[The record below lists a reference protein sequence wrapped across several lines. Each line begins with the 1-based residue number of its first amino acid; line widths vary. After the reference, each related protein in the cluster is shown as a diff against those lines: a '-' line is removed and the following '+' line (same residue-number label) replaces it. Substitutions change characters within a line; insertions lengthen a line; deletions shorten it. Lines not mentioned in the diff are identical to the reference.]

1 MAAAHGIPLASFDG
15 NPILIG
21 FPWKGG
27 LSFGTG
33 EGAAFVAVDYSLYDI
48 FFAIAPILGSN
59 TIFPATSS
67 YAAGLVTFSFTAV
80 QTAQMIQG
88 DWAGHAFLQLKVS
101 GSPDYICQLAV
112 CVIDPVPMP

>member
-1 MAAAHGIPLASFDG
+1 MACSVPIASFDG

-27 LSFGTG
+27 LQFGTG
-33 EGAAFVAVDYSLYDI
+33 EGSSFVAVDYSLYDI
-48 FFAIAPILGSN
+48 FFAIAPILGS
-59 TIFPATSS
+59 TTTFTAASS
-67 YAAGLVTFSFTAV
+67 YSGDVVTFSFTDT

-101 GSPDYICQLAV
+101 GSPDYICQVSL
-112 CVIDPVPMP
+112 CVIDPVPSP